1 MLISTEAR
9 DITDFAVIEVPF
21 FITNNYAELQI
32 LPAIGFSFTALPF

>member
-9 DITDFAVIEVPF
+9 NIADFAVIEVPF
-21 FITNNYAELQI
+21 FITNYAELQI